1 MAQTSVRQTIPL
13 PAERVWSLVGDLRTG
28 DRWPAVLASEIAGEG
43 VGCIRSLHLVD
54 GNVIRERLEAR
65 DDAERLLSWEV
76 LEFSKLPLRALR
88 YTVTVRELGRH
99 DCTVDWYVD
108 YEPAGDSE
116 EHVRRMLQGIF
127 GSVRASILEN
137 LGVG

>member
-1 MAQTSVRQTIPL
+1 MAHTSIRQTIPL
-13 PAERVWSLVGDLRTG
+13 PPERVWSLLGDLRTG
-28 DRWPAVLASEIAGEG
+28 DRWPAVLACEIAGEG

-65 DDAERLLSWEV
+65 DDAERRLSWEA

-88 YTVTVRELGRH
+88 YTVTVRGLGA
-99 DCTVDWYVD
+99 DGCTVDWYVD

-127 GSVRASILEN
+127 GSIRASILEN

>member
-1 MAQTSVRQTIPL
+1 MAHTSVRQTIPL
-13 PAERVWSLVGDLRTG
+13 PADRVWSLIGDLRTG
-28 DRWPAVLASEIAGEG
+28 DRWPAVLRSELAGEG
-43 VGCIRSLHLVD
+43 VGCIRTLHLVD

-65 DDAERLLSWEV
+65 DEEARLLRWQV

-88 YTVTVRELGRH
+88 YTLTVRELGPD

-108 YEPAGDSE
+108 YEVAGDSE
-116 EHVRRMLQGIF
+116 EHVRKMLQGIF

-137 LGVG
+137 LGIR